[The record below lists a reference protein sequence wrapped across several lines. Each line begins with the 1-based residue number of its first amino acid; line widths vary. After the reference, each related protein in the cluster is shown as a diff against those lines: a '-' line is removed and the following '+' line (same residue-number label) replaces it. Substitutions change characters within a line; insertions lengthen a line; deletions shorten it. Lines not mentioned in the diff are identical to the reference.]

1 MIENRLQDHL
11 TRLEAG
17 ETLEAALTGLPA
29 DEADLVRLA
38 AQLRALPQP
47 ARDMS
52 IVNVQRARLLRAAQ
66 QRQATVSQPAA
77 KLAPRWLWPVAA
89 VAGAAILLFLC
100 AALVLGGGALWWNVG
115 ARGVAQNPT
124 PADLPVAYATPAP
137 VVVTVPDAQTA
148 LLDEVQGLV
157 EVRASDGSW
166 QAAAVGAPVRAGQR
180 VRTGA
185 LSGATLVFYDGSRA
199 RLGPNTE
206 IAVDALDAPRSGR
219 RVIRLTQTTGE
230 SDHEVAK
237 SSAPDSQYEVAT
249 PSGVGAA
256 KGTAFQVSVTAVLIR
271 FAVSEGV
278 VAVSN
283 LNVTVIV
290 VAGHVSVIPINQ
302 PPTPPLP
309 RFSGEGEVQEISPTA
324 WRIAGQSLAV
334 NSETALIGEP
344 QVGDWVAFEGR
355 ILADGTRLAD
365 RITLLRRAIGNT
377 FTFVGVVEGIG
388 AETWTIS
395 GRAVRVTGAAIE
407 PGITVGNTVEVVGVI
422 RPDGALQALSIRRLP
437 AGAAETFSLIGV
449 LQAKGDPV
457 WTVSGITFTVTPS
470 TTLDAG
476 LVVGDVVRVTGV
488 ISDGTRIATSVQRLS
503 VNVGEFE
510 FIGVVLS
517 TNPWNVSG
525 VGFTTNAETRIDPGI
540 QIGNRV
546 RVAGRVLPD
555 GTRLATEI
563 EQLDQGRRHAI
574 QFTARVERINPWVVG
589 GVTVTVD
596 SKTKI
601 EGDIRVGDWV
611 TVKGNLLPDGAV
623 LAKKITRVAAGGGC
637 TSATLIVIGL
647 NGNTLTLSDGQTLT
661 LDGSIRVTGQLSPAS
676 VVVVQTCAREDGS
689 QAVVAII
696 VIFQLEGIPTP
707 APTRT
712 PAPTSGCAP
721 LLVIVNGQ
729 VSLPSGGYVT
739 VGGHEVLLEVKLKD
753 KKKNEAEIKITGR
766 TGKWEVKVKVKDDK
780 IEIKSKGNIAVG
792 GAGKYNAGGTLTVQ
806 ACAGQNGLVIVVNGI
821 TPVSAVP
828 TASSAG
834 GQVTLCHIPPGNP
847 SKARTITVEAGAA
860 PAHLAH
866 GDTLGPC
873 P

>member
-1 MIENRLQDHL
+1 MIENRLHDRL
-11 TRLEAG
+11 IRLEAG

-29 DEADLVRLA
+29 EEADLVRLA

-47 ARDMS
+47 TRDPGA
-52 IVNVQRARLLRAAQ
+52 VNVQRARLLRAAQ
-66 QRQATVSQPAA
+66 QRQATIAQPQA
-77 KLAPRWLWPVAA
+77 KAAPRWLWPVAA
-89 VAGAAILLFLC
+89 VAGAAIMLFLC
-100 AALVLGGGALWWNVG
+100 AALVLSGSALWWNAG
-115 ARGVAQNPT
+115 ARGVVENLT
-124 PADLPVAYATPAP
+124 PADLPVAYNTPVP
-137 VVVTVPDAQTA
+137 VAVAAPDAQTA
-148 LLDEVQGLV
+148 LLAEVQGVV
-157 EVRASDGSW
+157 EVQTAEGAWRT
-166 QAAAVGAPVRAGQR
+166 AAAGAPVRAGQR

-219 RVIRLTQTTGE
+219 RVIRLTQATGE

-256 KGTAFQVSVTAVLIR
+256 KGTAFRVSVTAVLIR
-271 FAVSEGV
+271 FVVTEGA

-309 RFSGEGEVQEISPTA
+309 RFSGEGVVQAISPTA
-324 WRIAGQSLAV
+324 WRIAGQSLVV

-365 RITLLRRAIGNT
+365 RITLLRRALGNT
-377 FTFVGVVEGIG
+377 FTFVGVVEGVG
-388 AETWTIS
+388 AEAWTIS
-395 GRAVRVTGAAIE
+395 GRTVRVAGAAIE
-407 PGITVGNTVEVVGVI
+407 PGITVSDTVEVVGVI
-422 RPDGALQALSIRRLP
+422 VPDGALQALAIRRLP

-449 LQAKGDPV
+449 LQAMSNPV

-476 LVVGDVVRVTGV
+476 LVVGDIVRVTGV
-488 ISDGTRIATSVQRLS
+488 ISDSARIASTVQRLS

-510 FIGVVLS
+510 FVGVVLS

-525 VGFTTNAETRIDPGI
+525 VAFTTDAETRIDPDI
-540 QIGNRV
+540 RIGNRV

-563 EQLDQGRRHAI
+563 EQLDHGRRHAI
-574 QFTARVERINPWVVG
+574 QFTARVESVNPWVIG

-601 EGDIRVGDWV
+601 EGNIRVGDWV
-611 TVKGNLLPDGAV
+611 TVKGNLLPNGAV
-623 LAKKITRVAAGGGC
+623 LAKKITRLAAGGGC

-661 LDGSIRVTGQLSPAS
+661 LDGSIRVTGQLNPAS
-676 VVVVQTCAREDGS
+676 VVVVQTCAREDGRLV
-689 QAVVAII
+689 VVAVT

-707 APTRT
+707 TPTGT
-712 PAPTSGCAP
+712 PAPPSGCAP

-729 VSLPSGGYVT
+729 VSLPGGGYVT
-739 VGGHEVLLEVKLKD
+739 VGGHEVLLEVKLKN
-753 KKKNEAEIKITGR
+753 KKKNESEIKITGR
-766 TGKWEVKVKVKDDK
+766 SGRWEVKVKVKDNK
-780 IEIKSKGNIAVG
+780 VEVKPKGAIAVG
-792 GAGKYNAGGTLTVQ
+792 GAGKYDAAGTLTVQ
-806 ACAGQNGLVIVVNGI
+806 ACAGPNGLVIVVNGI

-847 SKARTITVEAGAA
+847 SRARTIVVEAGAA